1 MQLTV
6 LRAGQGDCLLL
17 EGKTKGRILVD
28 AGVPD
33 AYREFIRPVMGRL
46 RADGKDLDVVYIS
59 HIDEDHIGG
68 VLEMLNDEMLW
79 RVHEFKLANSQKTK
93 VPDRPRPAR
102 IKKIWHNA
110 FKEQLGDH
118 FDPIEDTL
126 AAMAP
131 ILSGSE
137 APAMKRVAEAING
150 LGTSVP
156 QAIAVSRRIGSK
168 QLNIPLN
175 PDAGGKL
182 MMRRNGQPPI
192 AVGSLKLTILG
203 PSGPDLEKLRDEW
216 KTWLDGHAPKLATIK
231 TKGAADEAAIG
242 NSDVAA
248 FLAQMALAA
257 ETFGNPGEVT
267 PPNLASL
274 MFFVKDGDQTLLL
287 TGDGRGDQVLAGLRA
302 KNLMPASGP
311 LHVDVLKVMHHGAE
325 NNINPEFCDNVIADH
340 YVFCGNGISGNPDPK
355 VLQLIVDRRLAGSDT
370 SSFKFWFNSS
380 QAVAE
385 KPAQQTFMK
394 GIEDKVAELQT
405 ASHGRLKAKFLTS
418 GTSLKVL

>member
-1 MQLTV
+1 
-6 LRAGQGDCLLL
+6 
-17 EGKTKGRILVD
+17 
-28 AGVPD
+28 
-33 AYREFIRPVMGRL
+33 
-46 RADGKDLDVVYIS
+46 
-59 HIDEDHIGG
+59 
-68 VLEMLNDEMLW
+68 
-79 RVHEFKLANSQKTK
+79 
-93 VPDRPRPAR
+93 
-102 IKKIWHNA
+102 
-110 FKEQLGDH
+110 
-118 FDPIEDTL
+118 
-126 AAMAP
+126 
-131 ILSGSE
+131 
-137 APAMKRVAEAING
+137 VAEAING

-182 MMRRNGQPPI
+182 MMRRNGQSPI
-192 AVGSLKLTILG
+192 TVGSLKLTILG
-203 PSGPDLEKLRDEW
+203 PSSPDLEKLRAEW
-216 KTWLDGHAPKLATIK
+216 KTWLDGHATKLATIK

-248 FLAQMALAA
+248 FLARMALAA
-257 ETFGNPGEVT
+257 ETFGNPSEVT

-302 KNLMPASGP
+302 TNLMPAAGP

-325 NNINPEFCDNVIADH
+325 NNIDHEFCDNVIADH

-355 VLQLIVDRRLAGSDT
+355 VLQLIVDHRLAGSDT

-385 KPAQQTFMK
+385 KPALQTFMK